1 MKKED
6 VVVNSE
12 KQGWNANSG
21 VPTSKRSHLKV
32 IQKFF
37 FQVKKVT
44 ANQSLVT
51 SSQLFMSSHN
61 SSISSQR
68 LCRV

>member
-21 VPTSKRSHLKV
+21 VPTSKRRHLKV
-32 IQKFF
+32 IQNFF
-37 FQVKKVT
+37 FKSNSNFKSVFSNFKSIVHVK
-44 ANQSLVT
+44 
-51 SSQLFMSSHN
+51 SQFNL
-61 SSISSQR
+61 SQR